1 MDFLIQALQYIFDP
15 ANYIPGSRSPLPI
28 QDRIGEHLLYTLIA
42 VLIAAA
48 IALPLGLYIGHSGR
62 GRQFVIA
69 FTAAMRALPTLGLL
83 YFFTM
88 VLNGTVGFR
97 QTAFIGSIVALIIL
111 AIPSTLA
118 GAYSGVESV
127 DRQTIDAARANGM
140 TEWQILTRVEIPLAL
155 PLIIGGVRSSVL
167 QVIAT
172 ATIASFI
179 GLGGLGRIIT
189 TGIALNDY
197 QVMLAGALLVTA
209 LALVIDG
216 LFALGQRLTRT
227 RGLKDSSRETR
238 RRLRDQSPG
247 QVAPVGFPTN
257 EGK

>member
-1 MDFLIQALQYIFDP
+1 MNFVFDALQYIFDP
-15 ANYIPGSRSPLPI
+15 GNYIAGSRSPLPI
-28 QDRIGEHLLYTLIA
+28 QDRIGEHLFYTLLA
-42 VLIAAA
+42 VVVAAA
-48 IALPLGLYIGHSGR
+48 IALPLGLFIGHTGR

-88 VLNGTVGFR
+88 VLQDAVGFT

-111 AIPSTLA
+111 AIPSTLG

-127 DRQTIDAARANGM
+127 DRQTVDAARANGM
-140 TEWQILTRVEIPLAL
+140 TEWQILTLVEIPLAL

-179 GLGGLGRIIT
+179 GLGGLGRIIS

-197 QVMLAGALLVTA
+197 PIMLAGAFLVTA
-209 LALVIDG
+209 LALIVDG
-216 LFALGQRLTRT
+216 VFALAQRLTRT
-227 RGLKDSSRETR
+227 RGLHDSSREMR
-238 RRLRDQSPG
+238 RILRDLPQG
-247 QVAPVGFPTN
+247 QVASVGLPTN